1 MHHAE
6 QSSAS
11 SGNLSLP
18 ANSDLI
24 YNSVLSSQYHST
36 SAQAPG
42 LNNLPSFNKISWR
55 KGKWI
60 DEEGVYTK
68 KLIEAFNAGLLKI
81 PSGTTLRSFL
91 AEQLS
96 WYGTYTSSIDQSLK
110 FITLNNSLYNF
121 TVTL

>member
-1 MHHAE
+1 MHKA

-11 SGNLSLP
+11 SGNLNFP
-18 ANSDLI
+18 ANEQF
-24 YNSVLSSQYHST
+24 YNSVLSSQSWISGSANSQYHST
-36 SAQAPG
+36 SVQAPG
-42 LNNLPSFNKISWR
+42 LNNLPTLNKISWR

-96 WYGTYTSSIDQSLK
+96 WYYYCNICCIARLLT
-110 FITLNNSLYNF
+110 N
-121 TVTL
+121 

>member
-1 MHHAE
+1 M
-6 QSSAS
+6 ST
-11 SGNLSLP
+11 GPLSDSDSNQ
-18 ANSDLI
+18 ANSKLPVTSDLTF
-24 YNSVLSSQYHST
+24 NSVLSGHSWVSGSANNYYHNSN
-36 SAQAPG
+36 SAQNSG
-42 LNNLPSFNKISWR
+42 LNNLASLSKISWR

-96 WYGTYTSSIDQSLK
+96 WYST
-110 FITLNNSLYNF
+110 
-121 TVTL
+121 